1 MLYPE
6 LVKPYVYQIDDKV
19 TVAEL
24 YVSDNSGGGLAG
36 IVRAAAVRNPADK
49 HDPELAKELAV
60 ARLYEKLARKQ
71 RKVADALLAQQEND
85 YVQREFSRA
94 WKEATEE

>member
-1 MLYPE
+1 MIDFESITIYE
-6 LVKPYVYQIDDKV
+6 IDDRI
-19 TVAEL
+19 TVAET
-24 YVSDNSGGGLAG
+24 YAVSDSRSGY
-36 IVRAAAVRNPADK
+36 IRAAAVRNPADK
-49 HDPELAKELAV
+49 HDPELAKELAL

>member
-1 MLYPE
+1 MHYIGD
-6 LVKPYVYQIDDKV
+6 VHTYCIDDKV
-19 TVAEL
+19 TVAEAFM
-24 YVSDNSGGGLAG
+24 YNSNSWET
-36 IVRAAAVRNPADK
+36 VRAAAVRNPADK

-85 YVQREFSRA
+85 YVQREFSRV

>member
-1 MLYPE
+1 MFHAE
-6 LVKPYVYQIDDKV
+6 CINVYCIDDKV
-19 TVAEL
+19 TVAETFTTD
-24 YVSDNSGGGLAG
+24 DNGRILDL
-36 IVRAAAVRNPADK
+36 VRAAAVRNPADK

-85 YVQREFSRA
+85 YVQREFSKA

>member
-1 MLYPE
+1 MYFFLEQPE
-6 LVKPYVYQIDDKV
+6 VYHLDDKV
-19 TVAEL
+19 TIAQV
-24 YVSDNSGGGLAG
+24 YVGNDQDADFLSV
-36 IVRAAAVRNPADK
+36 VRAAAVRNPADK

-85 YVQREFSRA
+85 YVQREFSKA
-94 WKEATEE
+94 WREATQE